1 MNMNNLTT
9 AITRNFKKLS
19 ALTLL
24 SIGVFTMQ
32 SCSKDDTPVQQY
44 GFLSITNT
52 VPTSATFNIYVD
64 QKIIN
69 SQAVAYLGTSGY
81 MRLIPGSHSIK
92 FTTASSTDKLIEKS
106 IPTEANSVTS
116 LFLID
121 RGANMDYLTIK
132 DELGNATSSK
142 AFVRFINLSPNST
155 PLDLAVSK
163 DGAVLIS
170 DKAYKASSAFIEV
183 EAKTYV
189 FHIKDKATGT
199 TFKADLESIE
209 LKAGRSYTVIA
220 TGLQPAT
227 DTERGFGG
235 KVITNQ

>member
-9 AITRNFKKLS
+9 SITRNLKKLGV
-19 ALTLL
+19 LTLL
-24 SIGVFTMQ
+24 SIGALTIQ
-32 SCSKDDTPVQQY
+32 SCSKDETPVQEY

-52 VPTSATFNIYVD
+52 SPTLATFNIYVD

-81 MRLIPGSHSIK
+81 MPLTPGSHTIK

-106 IPTEANSVTS
+106 VSTDVNSVTS

-121 RGANMDYLTIK
+121 RGTNMDYLTVK
-132 DELGNATSSK
+132 DELGNGTSSK
-142 AFVRFINLSPNST
+142 AFVRFINLSPNA
-155 PLDLAVSK
+155 PALDLAVK

-183 EAKTYV
+183 DAKAYV
-189 FHIKDKATGT
+189 FQIKDKATGT
-199 TFKADLESIE
+199 TFKADLESAD
-209 LKAGRSYTVIA
+209 LKAGKSYTVIA

-227 DTERGFGG
+227 DTERAFGG
-235 KVITNQ
+235 KVITAQ

>member
-9 AITRNFKKLS
+9 SITRNLKKLG

-24 SIGVFTMQ
+24 SIGVLTIQ
-32 SCSKDDTPVQQY
+32 SCSKDDTPPQQY

-52 VPTSATFNIYVD
+52 SPTLATFNIYVD

-81 MRLIPGSHSIK
+81 MPLNPGSHSIK
-92 FTTASSTDKLIEKS
+92 FTTASSATSLIEKS
-106 IPTEANSVTS
+106 VNVEVNTANS

-121 RGANMDYLTIK
+121 KGTTLDYLTVK
-132 DELGNATSSK
+132 DELGSATSTK
-142 AFVRFINLSPNST
+142 AFVRFINLSPNS
-155 PLDLAVSK
+155 PALDLMVK

-183 EAKTYV
+183 EAKAYV
-189 FHIKDKATGT
+189 FKIKDKATGAIVT
-199 TFKADLESIE
+199 PDLESID
-209 LKAGRSYTVIA
+209 LKAGKSYTVIA
-220 TGLQPAT
+220 TGLQNPS
-227 DTERGFGG
+227 DTERAFGG